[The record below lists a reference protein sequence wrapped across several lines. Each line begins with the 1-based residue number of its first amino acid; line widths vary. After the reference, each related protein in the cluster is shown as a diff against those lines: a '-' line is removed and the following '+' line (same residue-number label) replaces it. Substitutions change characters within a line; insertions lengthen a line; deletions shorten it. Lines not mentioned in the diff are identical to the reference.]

1 MKIAQHLPH
10 LNSQLLLS
18 IKDLEIVD
26 RLAVNPSAISLDLKD
41 KYLYNII
48 IVKYV

>member
-1 MKIAQHLPH
+1 MKISQRVPQ
-10 LNSQLLLS
+10 LNCQLWLS

-48 IVKYV
+48 IVKYI